1 MELTVREICMIVGGI
16 LLCGD
21 AETVIR
27 HVSFD
32 SRSMQG
38 DDLFVPTIG
47 ARVDGHDYIDSA
59 FKNGAAATLT
69 SRRGK
74 VTGTRPY
81 IFVQDTQQAL
91 ETLGKHYRR
100 LFKGRVVGITGSVG
114 KTTTRELTK
123 AALSAGGSVTGSM
136 KNMNSQIGLPVVLCH
151 MDHDADFAVMEM
163 GISDPGEMRPLV
175 DMVQPHTVIV
185 TNIGVAHMEH
195 LGSREGICR
204 EKMHIADDLGPE
216 DTAVLNGEEPLL
228 IPYQK
233 SLPCRVLTFG
243 LHPDMDVYA
252 EDIRDGEYVCFT
264 ACFKVPA
271 GGRRMVPVRL
281 SIPGIHNV
289 MNALAALAAAWA
301 EGISPDKAAAALSQY
316 GGFSRRLERVQIG
329 SLKLIDDSYNAAPP
343 SMKAAL
349 AVLEKAK
356 GGKRIALLADMLELG
371 PEEAAMHR
379 EVGEYAASLP
389 GIDLFITMGTLIR
402 HLEQPLI
409 QARRPVFHCDTTE
422 EAVERLTRLAAPGD
436 VVLLK
441 GSNGMRL
448 DLVREALKKEEKFTK

>member
-1 MELTVREICMIVGGI
+1 MELSIREICMIVGGI

-21 AETVIR
+21 ADTPIR

-32 SRSMQG
+32 SRTMLG

-47 ARVDGHDYIDSA
+47 ARVDGHDYIDNA
-59 FKNGAAATLT
+59 FANGAAASLT

-74 VTGTRPY
+74 VTGTRPMV
-81 IFVQDTQQAL
+81 FVQDTQQAL
-91 ETLGKHYRR
+91 ETLGKYYRSR
-100 LFKGRVVGITGSVG
+100 FQGRVIGITGSVG

-123 AALSAGGSVTGSM
+123 AALSAGGLVTGSM

-151 MDHDADFAVMEM
+151 MDQDADFAVMEM

-185 TNIGVAHMEH
+185 TNIGVAHMEK

-216 DTAVLNGEEPLL
+216 DTAILNGEEPLL
-228 IPYQK
+228 IPYAR

-252 EDIRDGEYVCFT
+252 QDIRDGECASFT

-271 GGRRMVPVRL
+271 GGCQRVPVQL
-281 SIPGIHNV
+281 SIPGVHNV

-301 EGISPDKAAAALSQY
+301 EGIRPEKAAEAVERY
-316 GGFSRRLERVQIG
+316 GGFSRRLERVRVG
-329 SLKLIDDSYNAAPP
+329 SLKVIDDSYNAAPP

-349 AVLEKAK
+349 NVLEKAQGK
-356 GGKRIALLADMLELG
+356 KRIALLADMLELG

-379 EVGEYAASLP
+379 EVGEYAATLP
-389 GIDLFITMGTLIR
+389 DIDLFITLGTLIR
-402 HLEQPLI
+402 NLEDPLVR
-409 QARRPVFHCDTTE
+409 ARRPVFHCETTE
-422 EAVERLTRLAAPGD
+422 AAEKTLTRLAEPGD

-448 DLVREALKKEEKFTK
+448 DLVLDALKKEEKFTE

>member
-1 MELTVREICMIVGGI
+1 MELTIREICSIVGGI

-21 AETVIR
+21 ADTVIR

-32 SRSMQG
+32 SRKMEG

-47 ARVDGHDYIDSA
+47 ARVDGHDFIEGA
-59 FKNGAAATLT
+59 FANGAAATLT
-69 SRRGK
+69 SRTGK

-81 IFVQDTQQAL
+81 VFVQDTQRAL
-91 ETLGKHYRR
+91 ETLGKYYRH
-100 LFKGRVVGITGSVG
+100 LFKGRVIGITGSVG

-151 MDHDADFAVMEM
+151 MDHDADYAVMEM

-185 TNIGVAHMEH
+185 TNIGVAHLEH

-216 DTAVLNGEEPLL
+216 DTAILNGEEPLL

-243 LHPDMDVYA
+243 LHADMNVYA
-252 EDIRDGEYVCFT
+252 ENIRDEETASFT

-271 GGRRMVPVRL
+271 GGVREIPLTL
-281 SIPGIHNV
+281 SIPGVHNV

-301 EGISPDKAAAALSQY
+301 EGIRPEKAAEAVSRY

-349 AVLEKAK
+349 AVLTKARGK
-356 GGKRIALLADMLELG
+356 KRIALLADMLELG

-379 EVGEYAASLP
+379 EVGEYAAGLP
-389 GIDLFITMGTLIR
+389 GIDLFITLGSLIR
-402 HLEQPLI
+402 NLEQPLVE
-409 QARRPVFHCDTTE
+409 ARRPVFHCNTTE
-422 EAVERLTRLAAPGD
+422 EAVERLTRLAEPGD

-448 DLVREALKKEEKFTK
+448 DQVREALTKQEKFIH